1 MTYQTKELSIE
12 LREDQW
18 QKLDALAI
26 RVAHSS
32 VALLLQLIA
41 EKYLEESARN
51 PVMTTGEMAQAVIAL
66 IGSAIPNAVPDP
78 AQPPSE
84 LLDKFLASA
93 APFPPGLKLDIALLL
108 LSQIRETTQ
117 LREVA
122 ADV

>member
-1 MTYQTKELSIE
+1 MTYQTKELAIE

-18 QKLDALAI
+18 QTLGVLATKAA
-26 RVAHSS
+26 RGS
-32 VALLLQLIA
+32 VALLLQRIA
-41 EKYLEESARN
+41 EKYLEESAHS
-51 PVMTTGEMAQAVIAL
+51 PVMTTDEMAQAVIAL
-66 IGSAIPNAVPDP
+66 VGSAIPHAVADT

-108 LSQIRETTQ
+108 LGQIKEATQ

-122 ADV
+122 ADA